1 MKKKEGIC
9 YRISKSIIDWLP
21 HADNGCETCD
31 LYTMNKKG
39 KRKKTKKNENV
50 GRPKSAGFWNELPLS
65 QCCYDF
71 VGEENLSAMASIN
84 QNLCKCL
91 CCICQKLMMRPLLI
105 LPCEHGSCR
114 SCIMEYVKGK
124 PVIDTNCPSCAENIT
139 NIVVSSL
146 LEAVVDS
153 LR

>member
-1 MKKKEGIC
+1 MIFFQQFQQDKVKTLLNSSFSSRFSEKGPFP
-9 YRISKSIIDWLP
+9 SFSSFSSTFP
-21 HADNGCETCD
+21 ANGHPD
-31 LYTMNKKG
+31 YTMNKKG

-71 VGEENLSAMASIN
+71 VGEEDLSAMASIN

-105 LPCEHGSCR
+105 LPWKLQVMYHGIR
-114 SCIMEYVKGK
+114 
-124 PVIDTNCPSCAENIT
+124 
-139 NIVVSSL
+139 
-146 LEAVVDS
+146 
-153 LR
+153 